1 MGFKAHLAVH
11 SPSLG
16 LAAVRGRLRIP
27 PGEVWLCR
35 WSGPAKLGLREL
47 GLTQAQNLKDQ
58 SSPLKEAVSLVPLG
72 LVPILGQGPAQQL
85 SREERPTVPLRQSPG
100 VELSQAVVGFWPR
113 TPEAQWSCGS
123 SQSQL
128 QPSLRVGRHLT
139 LDKGP
144 SWGPRPERLKEPR

>member
-1 MGFKAHLAVH
+1 MNGMGFKAHLAVH

-35 WSGPAKLGLREL
+35 WSGPARLGLREL

-58 SSPLKEAVSLVPLG
+58 SSPLKEAVSLVPLC
-72 LVPILGQGPAQQL
+72 
-85 SREERPTVPLRQSPG
+85 QSPG

-123 SQSQL
+123 SQGQL
-128 QPSLRVGRHLT
+128 QPSLRVGRHFT